1 MPAMSV
7 TNNLSQ
13 TKERT
18 HSHAFRT
25 GETELSNCHVIPQ
38 YALYRGPFRIW
49 SPVCRQGN
57 PARPI
62 SQAHAEASFLSS
74 EGAGTPRAVVEILRF
89 GYWPSKRLKT
99 NPGCWLEVAQGWA
112 MSENKDLMA
121 IVVVGC
127 GVIVSLLTPAH
138 RSLANKRKY
147 ETC

>member
-1 MPAMSV
+1 MPYIVA
-7 TNNLSQ
+7 LSGSGRLYVDRGIQ
-13 TKERT
+13 HVRSRKRTRTPYSLAQKARER
-18 HSHAFRT
+18 
-25 GETELSNCHVIPQ
+25 
-38 YALYRGPFRIW
+38 RGLWLKI
-49 SPVCRQGN
+49 V
-57 PARPI
+57 
-62 SQAHAEASFLSS
+62 
-74 EGAGTPRAVVEILRF
+74 RF
-89 GYWPSKRLKT
+89 SYWPSKRLKT